1 VTTPDDEEEQ
11 GQPAFYCMADQI
23 ACGRLLIGTLKVKR
37 GAPAAD
43 SGGPSGIDYPA
54 LSCSRNRQEQCIS

>member
-1 VTTPDDEEEQ
+1 MTPGHEEEQ
-11 GQPAFYCMADQI
+11 GQTAFYCMADQV
-23 ACGRLLIGTLKVKR
+23 ARDNLLIGTLEVKR

-54 LSCSRNRQEQCIS
+54 LSCSRNGQRQRIS